1 MQLVP
6 VRGEAGQERHV
17 QEEAEGQM
25 TTPEDAMIAMA
36 GVAANRLMVLA
47 GLMRAE
53 GIDPHRVV
61 EAVRCVD
68 VAADG
73 LKTRRAER
81 VAQREESRGAEGE
94 MQR

>member
-1 MQLVP
+1 
-6 VRGEAGQERHV
+6 
-17 QEEAEGQM
+17 M

-53 GIDPHRVV
+53 GLDPHRVV

-68 VAADG
+68 IAVDG
-73 LKTRRAER
+73 LKTRRA
-81 VAQREESRGAEGE
+81 QRAGRTAGEQQTEEMKR
-94 MQR
+94 